1 MFKKNNA
8 CVLVPPCSVLLLAR
22 VMTVVGAGV
31 EECVVRK
38 RRSRITVPI
47 MVEKKCKA
55 LILAD
60 PVDIFPTLGCLLS
73 CTGGTWVGDGKL
85 DGKSFSLISLSY
97 PGTHRHYTGPL
108 CPVFD

>member
-22 VMTVVGAGV
+22 VMTVGAWV

-60 PVDIFPTLGCLLS
+60 PVDIFPHTGCLLS
-73 CTGGTWVGDGKL
+73 CTGGTGSGLAMD
-85 DGKSFSLISLSY
+85 KSYSL
-97 PGTHRHYTGPL
+97 PGLGPNITPAL
-108 CPVFD
+108 